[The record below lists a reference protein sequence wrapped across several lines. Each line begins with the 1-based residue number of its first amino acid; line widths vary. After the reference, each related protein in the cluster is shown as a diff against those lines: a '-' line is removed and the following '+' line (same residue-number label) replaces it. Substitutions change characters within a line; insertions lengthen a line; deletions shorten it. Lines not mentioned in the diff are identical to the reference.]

1 MKKIFLIIAMLV
13 VAIASQAFDADK
25 YYVINRNGESG
36 SYMYASGSGISTGSL
51 SKSNANYI
59 WQLIP
64 TGTANG
70 YYIRNVGTGQYVQTS
85 NITLS
90 SAISM
95 GASQVEYIIS
105 TGAGTSTYFM
115 ASNDQGGIVYNT
127 DQTLG
132 LNKGAYGVVAYYIKT
147 GRGNSYWT
155 ITETDYTPAEPSTGE
170 DEDMCLNVH
179 AYRMP
184 CGTYMNTTKMTRIDI
199 TGEGVLGELHYTP
212 TTSGL
217 WTLYTHERATVM
229 AGGKVNVT
237 GNLTGYSTT
246 GLVVAVCADFD
257 GDGQFEQ
264 TVTPAIGADIT
275 AGLTVPADVKPGMG
289 RIRIR
294 VDQNGNTSANGD
306 IAGTLYDLPVYVEN
320 AKTERTVTVLVNGS
334 GRGTVSIEGVEAVAG
349 ERMTA
354 NFERGTS
361 VTVVANN
368 VKGYKFTGWKQG
380 RSIVST
386 EKSYTCTLS
395 EDKTLVAMFTP
406 KPGGAEFDGEYMTLT
421 FLRGSGQNV
430 TVYVTDQDDNDVEG
444 VVANAISVT
453 GTKFKS
459 WYNNDV
465 ADKTDLTPTSTA
477 LTTVRKIRFSIAG
490 IPSNYYIE
498 TIHSQMAALSTAG
511 SFLTS
516 GSNQFRMTVLTGPDE
531 TNLTQFAKIEDDL
544 NKNPGQKTMW
554 QFTNPNGPI
563 APTDPMCLEIQLVNT
578 VNTCASAIYS
588 VILHKSENQ
597 PTGIN
602 DIIIS
607 DQAKSANA
615 NGKYLE
621 DNRVIVI
628 KDGEKFLTSGQRI
641 R

>member
-1 MKKIFLIIAMLV
+1 MLV
-13 VAIASQAFDADK
+13 LATASQAFDESK
-25 YYVINRNGESG
+25 YYVINRNGETG
-36 SYMYASGSGISTGSL
+36 SYMYVNGNGISTGSL
-51 SKSNANYI
+51 NKSNANYI

-64 TGTANG
+64 TGTENG
-70 YYIRNVGTGQYVQTS
+70 YYIRNAGSGQYVQTS
-85 NITLS
+85 KLTLS
-90 SAISM
+90 TAVSM
-95 GASQVEYIIS
+95 GAAQVEYIIS

-115 ASNDQGGIVYNT
+115 ASNDQGGIDYST
-127 DQTLG
+127 DNTLG
-132 LNKGAYGVVAYYIKT
+132 LNKGAAGVVAYYIKT

-155 ITETDYTPAEPSTGE
+155 ITETDYTPDEPSTGE

-199 TGEGVLGELHYTP
+199 AGEGVLGELHYTP
-212 TTSGL
+212 TTKSL
-217 WTLYTHERATVM
+217 WTLYTTERATVM
-229 AGGKVNVT
+229 AGGKVSVT
-237 GNLTGYSTT
+237 GSLAGYTTT
-246 GLVVAVCADFD
+246 GLAVAVCADFD

-264 TVTPAIGADIT
+264 TVIPSVTADI
-275 AGLTVPADVKPGMG
+275 AAELTVPADTKPGMG

-306 IAGTLYDLPVYVEN
+306 IAGTLYDLPIYVEA
-320 AKTERTVTVLVNGS
+320 AKTLRTVTVLVNSS
-334 GRGTVSIEGVEAVAG
+334 GRGTVAIQGIDAVAG

-354 NFERGTS
+354 DFERGTT

-368 VKGYKFTGWKQG
+368 IKGYRFTGWKQG
-380 RSIVST
+380 NTIVST
-386 EKSYTCTLS
+386 DKTYTCTLS

-406 KPGGAEFDGEYMTLT
+406 KPGGAEFDDEYMTLT
-421 FLRGSGQNV
+421 FLRSSGQNV
-430 TVYVTDQDDNDVEG
+430 TVYVTDQDDNNVEG
-444 VVANAISVT
+444 VVANVVSVT
-453 GTKFKS
+453 GTRFKA
-459 WYNNDV
+459 WYDNDV
-465 ADKTDLTPTSTA
+465 ADKTDLTPTGTS
-477 LTTVRKIRFSIAG
+477 LTSVRKIRFNITG
-490 IPSNYYIE
+490 IPADYYIE
-498 TIHSQMAALSTAG
+498 TIHSQMAALSTSGAY
-511 SFLTS
+511 LTS
-516 GSNQFRMTVLTGPDE
+516 GSNQFRMSVYTGPDD
-531 TNLTQFAKIEDDL
+531 TNLTLFAKIEDNL

-607 DQAKSANA
+607 DQAKSVNA

-621 DNRVIVI
+621 ENRVIVI